1 MTAEQVFAI
10 VKQIPAGRVTTYG
23 AIARAIG
30 SPRGARQVGRL
41 LHTNRY
47 PGVVPCH
54 RVVFADGSLSPA
66 LFADGSLSPAFA
78 FGGENVQ
85 REWLIKEGVPFVGD
99 KADIASCFF
108 GDFQSE
114 ER

>member
-66 LFADGSLSPAFA
+66 FA

-85 REWLIKEGVPFVGD
+85 REWLLSEGVPFIGD

-108 GDFQSE
+108 GDFQSG